1 MDNSQNN
8 FQNYFQPQQQQHY
21 SNDNPMVTTLSII
34 GLVLAILTVAIA
46 FIPCLGAFAFFIG
59 VISLIISCIG
69 LYLAYK
75 NQVNKD
81 MLIAALVIS
90 LVGTIISGVQLFTLK
105 AMGDA
110 IIENSQRIQNDSLD
124 TDSSY
129 NRDYDDD

>member
-1 MDNSQNN
+1 
-8 FQNYFQPQQQQHY
+8 
-21 SNDNPMVTTLSII
+21 
-34 GLVLAILTVAIA
+34 
-46 FIPCLGAFAFFIG
+46 
-59 VISLIISCIG
+59 
-69 LYLAYK
+69 
-75 NQVNKD
+75 

>member
-1 MDNSQNN
+1 
-8 FQNYFQPQQQQHY
+8 
-21 SNDNPMVTTLSII
+21 MVTTLSII

-46 FIPCLGAFAFFIG
+46 FIPCFGAFAFFIG

-75 NQVNKD
+75 YQVNKG
-81 MLIAALVIS
+81 MIIAALVIS
-90 LVGTIISGVQLFTLK
+90 LIGTIISGVQFFTLK

-110 IIENSQRIQNDSLD
+110 LIENSQRIKDSLE

-129 NRDYDDD
+129 DGDYNED

>member
-8 FQNYFQPQQQQHY
+8 FQNNFQPQQHQHY
-21 SNDNPMVTTLSII
+21 SNENPTVTTLGIV
-34 GLVLAILTVAIA
+34 GLVLAILTMVIA
-46 FIPCLGAFAFFIG
+46 FIPCFGAFAFFIG

-110 IIENSQRIQNDSLD
+110 IIENSQRIQKDSLD

>member
-1 MDNSQNN
+1 
-8 FQNYFQPQQQQHY
+8 
-21 SNDNPMVTTLSII
+21 
-34 GLVLAILTVAIA
+34 
-46 FIPCLGAFAFFIG
+46 
-59 VISLIISCIG
+59 
-69 LYLAYK
+69 
-75 NQVNKD
+75 

-105 AMGDA
+105 AMDA

>member
-46 FIPCLGAFAFFIG
+46 FIPCFGAFAFFIG

-105 AMGDA
+105 AMDA
-110 IIENSQRIQNDSLD
+110 IIENSQRIQNDCLD

-129 NRDYDDD
+129 NRDHVDD